1 MYRNWL
7 LVLLITSDS
16 LSGKFFFDSNQET
29 EAAVQGQTDVQKRTA
44 DYFKYLLYATALLSF
59 VR

>member
-16 LSGKFFFDSNQET
+16 LSGRFFFDTNQET
-29 EAAVQGQTDVQKRTA
+29 EAVQGQTDVQKRTA